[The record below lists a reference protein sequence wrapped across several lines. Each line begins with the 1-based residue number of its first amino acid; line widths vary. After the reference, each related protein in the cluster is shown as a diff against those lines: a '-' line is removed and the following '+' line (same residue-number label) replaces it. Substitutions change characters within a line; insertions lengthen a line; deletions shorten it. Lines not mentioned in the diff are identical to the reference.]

1 MKITVRFHSSRGLH
15 LEDTKRILQNPSK
28 CPRKVSLRYCD
39 VQCQN
44 RVNAHMLDMKDFRIE
59 FDQANLVQ
67 SVLGILQALE
77 IFCYFRRVQALAQL
91 T

>member
-1 MKITVRFHSSRGLH
+1 
-15 LEDTKRILQNPSK
+15 
-28 CPRKVSLRYCD
+28 
-39 VQCQN
+39 
-44 RVNAHMLDMKDFRIE
+44 MLDMKDFRIG

-77 IFCYFRRVQALAQL
+77 IFFYFRRVQALAQV